1 MHARARAPR
10 ERTPCAC
17 ASPSFRA
24 GKHAQPT
31 AADTHPAPA
40 GDLYASLVAAD
51 LRFSSGWPVGW
62 LEHLLQPLPAL
73 SAVGML
79 PTEPPS
85 SSREPACNRLVS
97 SACVVCACNYYSYFA
112 L

>member
-1 MHARARAPR
+1 MPCTRERERRTSARPARAPD
-10 ERTPCAC
+10 P
-17 ASPSFRA
+17 PFRA

-40 GDLYASLVAAD
+40 GDLYASTVAAD
-51 LRFSSGWPVGW
+51 LRFSSGWPVGR
-62 LEHLLQPLPAL
+62 LEQLVEPLPAV

-85 SSREPACNRLVS
+85 GSGEHHVQRLFW
-97 SACVVCACNYYSYFA
+97 AR

>member
-1 MHARARAPR
+1 MPCTR
-10 ERTPCAC
+10 ERERR
-17 ASPSFRA
+17 ASAHPV
-24 GKHAQPT
+24 HAPARPFGPGST
-31 AADTHPAPA
+31 RNPPPADTHLAPA

-51 LRFSSGWPVGW
+51 LRFSSGWPVGR
-62 LEHLLQPLPAL
+62 LEQLVEPLPAV

-85 SSREPACNRLVS
+85 GSGEHHVQRLFW
-97 SACVVCACNYYSYFA
+97 AR